1 MGPAAGTMAWWE
13 SLLFPV
19 GSGSVLQP
27 IMGPTAGPMAC
38 WTCLFFPIGA
48 VFLQPAMGPAAGPM
62 ACWTG
67 LLFPLGERFNPPAH
81 YGSSSWA
88 NGLLDEL
95 VLPKLVAA

>member
-1 MGPAAGTMAWWE
+1 M
-13 SLLFPV
+13 LFPV

-62 ACWTG
+62 ACRTS
-67 LLFPLGERFNPPAH
+67 LFFPI
-81 YGSSSWA
+81 GS
-88 NGLLDEL
+88 G
-95 VLPKLVAA
+95 